1 METARIRRG
10 QTAIRGSPDMDQR
23 QQIKTFVLQNFLF
36 SDDEGAVGDT
46 DSLIRGGVID
56 STGIHELVLFLE
68 ESFAIRVA
76 SEEMTPANFDSIV
89 AVDAFVAR
97 KRAG

>member
-1 METARIRRG
+1 
-10 QTAIRGSPDMDQR
+10 MDQR
-23 QQIKTFVLQNFLF
+23 QRIKRFVLQNFLF
-36 SDDEGAVGDT
+36 SEDDGALADA

-68 ESFAIRVA
+68 ENFAFRVGT
-76 SEEMTPANFDSIV
+76 EEMTPANFDSI
-89 AVDAFVAR
+89 AAIDAFVAR

>member
-1 METARIRRG
+1 
-10 QTAIRGSPDMDQR
+10 MDQR

-36 SDDEGAVGDT
+36 SDDDSAVGDT

-56 STGIHELVLFLE
+56 STGIHELVLFIE
-68 ESFAIRVA
+68 ESFAIRVGA
-76 SEEMTPANFDSIV
+76 EEMTPANFDSIV